1 MKEIKLEQISVKV
14 YDNYDVFSS
23 QEVALFSATKEICLK
38 AYAPYSN
45 FFVGAAVL
53 LSDGQIY
60 KGNNQEN
67 AAYPSGLCAERVA
80 LFHAS
85 ANNPTISVNAIAIV
99 AKKGNEL
106 DFLAQPAPPCGS
118 CRQVIAEYEHKF
130 GTDIKVFLLGKKE
143 QVWEFSSMKNLLPL
157 AFSGDFL
164 TTNNKDDFEEKEE
177 PKGAV

>member
-1 MKEIKLEQISVKV
+1 MKEVKLEQIIVKV
-14 YDNYDVFSS
+14 YDNYDSFSS
-23 QEVALFSATKEICLK
+23 EEVALFKATKAACLN

-53 LSDGQIY
+53 LADGQIWQ
-60 KGNNQEN
+60 GNNQEN

-85 ANNPTISVNAIAIV
+85 ANNPDLEVKAIAIV
-99 AKKGNEL
+99 AKKGNAS

-130 GTDIKVFLLGKKE
+130 KNDIKIYLLGENE
-143 QVWEFSSMKNLLPL
+143 QAWAFKSMKNLLPL

-164 TTNNKDDFEEKEE
+164 TAK
-177 PKGAV
+177 